1 MKARTPAPTPEVLV
15 ADDDPIALE
24 ILQLHLQHLG
34 CVVHVATDGHQAL
47 SILKATAERLR
58 LIVLDLCMPGPL
70 AEKLYQHVR
79 AQAPAVPV
87 LFCSAF
93 SNADVLDF
101 LAPEDRNFLP
111 KPFGIEDVSKALSRL
126 LHRSEPAFAGKA
138 AAL

>member
-1 MKARTPAPTPEVLV
+1 MNARNHAPNPEVLV

-24 ILQLHLQHLG
+24 ILQFHLQHLG

-47 SILKATAERLR
+47 SALKATAGRLR

-79 AQAPAVPV
+79 TEAPTVPV

-111 KPFGIEDVSKALSRL
+111 KPFGVEDVSQALSRL
-126 LHRSEPAFAGKA
+126 LQRSAPALAERA